1 MIRAIKKF
9 FHVPNHNMHHGQPL
23 RCLFG
28 WCYSGHVLL
37 SFLDRIHGRQS
48 VSTNRLASLKVVIK
62 KVSNAFARN
71 IWYGLHRHITSLGA
85 SFFNGH
91 QYGLF
96 SASTSSPF
104 SGTLSSNIG
113 VIKFYNILQAVY
125 AVTVRH
131 RSSDFFKYIP
141 RCRPGDSKLLGKS
154 QSRDP
159 SFIRSDEVNSPK
171 PLNQRQVGR
180 VEQCSSSNGSLGF
193 TFRALIYLTRFGE
206 PGSVMATFGAHKT
219 IGPTVSSN
227 SISTCFLR
235 TEFLLSFKQTDL
247 GHFHGEILL

>member
-1 MIRAIKKF
+1 MG
-9 FHVPNHNMHHGQPL
+9 NHLGA
-23 RCLFG
+23 C
-28 WCYSGHVLL
+28 SGGVILAMC
-37 SFLDRIHGRQS
+37 FLDRIHGRQS

-125 AVTVRH
+125 AVTVQNSNLKQIALSCNLYVHLR
-131 RSSDFFKYIP
+131 FCCP
-141 RCRPGDSKLLGKS
+141 S
-154 QSRDP
+154 Q
-159 SFIRSDEVNSPK
+159 ETY
-171 PLNQRQVGR
+171 
-180 VEQCSSSNGSLGF
+180 NG
-193 TFRALIYLTRFGE
+193 
-206 PGSVMATFGAHKT
+206 
-219 IGPTVSSN
+219 
-227 SISTCFLR
+227 
-235 TEFLLSFKQTDL
+235 
-247 GHFHGEILL
+247 